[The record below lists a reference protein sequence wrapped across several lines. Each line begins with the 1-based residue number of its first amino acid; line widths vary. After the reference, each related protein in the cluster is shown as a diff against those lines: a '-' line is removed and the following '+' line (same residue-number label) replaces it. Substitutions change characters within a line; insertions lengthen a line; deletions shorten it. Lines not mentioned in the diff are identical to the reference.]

1 MDLDGSFH
9 HRLWALGSLWVWR
22 THCYTPAGNPLDVPP
37 WWPKMTILP
46 IKIWPWANCPIW
58 PPRALDSCGTLQAG
72 PQRTVH
78 ACECGNTFT
87 LFGSHHRFSSNAS
100 APGTAKA
107 KTYQNRQNQ
116 GRLSAHLQDQR
127 SFSLVSWPRR
137 AHHGP
142 PWPMMAHLPLERQ
155 RVFMRH
161 GRRPASSSTFSGRP
175 ACRVNGPQFWIPRV
189 KRFTTLLQ
197 GSRVSAPTS
206 QNSSLFFQVA
216 SGVCKSMILMRGGI
230 VSIWMGIGRNLSPD
244 GPATRSMGHIIDA
257 TSLQLR
263 RAHHLQFPPISDQV
277 GDGLWF

>member
-9 HRLWALGSLWVWR
+9 HRLWALGSLVWR

-175 ACRVNGPQFWIPRV
+175 R
-189 KRFTTLLQ
+189 LQ
-197 GSRVSAPTS
+197 GQWATILDPAGEKIHH
-206 QNSSLFFQVA
+206 FVA
-216 SGVCKSMILMRGGI
+216 RIKG
-230 VSIWMGIGRNLSPD
+230 
-244 GPATRSMGHIIDA
+244 
-257 TSLQLR
+257 
-263 RAHHLQFPPISDQV
+263 
-277 GDGLWF
+277 